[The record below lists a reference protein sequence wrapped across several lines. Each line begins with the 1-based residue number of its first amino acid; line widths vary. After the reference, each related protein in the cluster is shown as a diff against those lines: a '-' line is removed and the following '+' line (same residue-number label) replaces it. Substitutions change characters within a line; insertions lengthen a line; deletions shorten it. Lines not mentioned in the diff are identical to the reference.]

1 MTNVVYLKPKNDEER
16 FFESKEAYQAYLKSE
31 EELSKRPLEPIEFD
45 WRYLLK
51 LLFGR
56 T

>member
-1 MTNVVYLKPKNDEER
+1 MTNVIYLKPKNDEER

-31 EELSKRPLEPIEFD
+31 EELRRKPLDVDFFD
-45 WRYLLK
+45 WRYFLK
-51 LLFGR
+51 VLFGR